1 MARGRPSTA
10 ACGPS
15 CRPPARRSPTPPR
28 LGPHAAPAAA
38 PTDAGLYDTVST
50 ATLSQGTLF
59 RAQAA
64 VAAVVAIAL
73 LIRPHPAVWAIAA
86 LVAASAATA
95 VLLYTYVDAGALGP
109 LPDMYEPTW
118 ALPGKRASAVAE
130 IAAALLAGT
139 GLVLSLRTGR
149 GPSAGQIAVSPEP
162 CSRCDPDRDGEP
174 PEPASRGF
182 RRCQP
187 RLGYPWR

>member
-1 MARGRPSTA
+1 MTERIPATR
-10 ACGPS
+10 
-15 CRPPARRSPTPPR
+15 ARRPTGTAVLQR
-28 LGPHAAPAAA
+28 AIAATSAVLLAIDA
-38 PTDAGLYDTVST
+38 YVHFHDAGLYDTVAT
-50 ATLSQGTLF
+50 ATLSEGSLF

-73 LIRPHPAVWAIAA
+73 LVRPHPAVWAIAA

-95 VLLYTYVDAGALGP
+95 VLLYTYLDVGALGP

-118 ALPGKRASAVAE
+118 ALPGERASAVAE

-149 GPSAGQIAVSPEP
+149 GPAEP
-162 CSRCDPDRDGEP
+162 
-174 PEPASRGF
+174 
-182 RRCQP
+182 
-187 RLGYPWR
+187 